1 MKEVRP
7 IVIKDKE
14 TGDAKYTLEFSRG
27 SAAFAIEQGFRP
39 SEFLDR
45 LPEMLPILW
54 YSAFRKNHRNVSRA
68 ETDRILREELHGLKA
83 EEIKHLS
90 DLFGAARESA
100 LVEVV
105 NVDEDDERKNA
116 LLTVEM

>member
-1 MKEVRP
+1 MKEIKP
-7 IVIKDKE
+7 IVLKDNE
-14 TGDAKYTLEFSRG
+14 TGEAKYTLEFTRG
-27 SAAFAIEQGFRP
+27 TAAFAIEQGFRP

-68 ETDRILREELHGLKA
+68 ETDKILHDLHGLKA
-83 EEIKHLS
+83 EEIKHLG

-105 NVDEDDERKNA
+105 NTDEDDERKNA
-116 LLTVEM
+116 PLTVEL